1 MINRKIVTREEY
13 YANHV
18 LCPKCKT
25 MDNVVASP
33 VYIVTSEGKDFK
45 DNVNTARCESCGWKG
60 MRKDLL
66 KPEGELA

>member
-1 MINRKIVTREEY
+1 MADKKIVSREEY

-25 MDNVVASP
+25 WEKVRVSP
-33 VYIVTSEGKDFK
+33 VYIITSEGKDFK
-45 DNVNTARCESCGWKG
+45 DNVNTAICDACNWRG

-66 KPEGELA
+66 KPLEN